1 MPRAAPGAWKEGT
14 AMATRWLLI
23 LMALS
28 LSACATSGGG
38 SRAEPSGEESEGT
51 PEPTA
56 RVTARPTARSTASPE
71 PREELTIVESGFTY
85 FPGDTEY
92 VQYAIVFEN
101 PNPSEWVAE
110 RTSVTLTWYDSAG
123 GVAGSEQAYLSLG
136 LPGQRV
142 ALGGVAFDVANPAEM
157 DIQFRVG
164 DWTRVDFTP
173 GQFTFS
179 GVTTTNDQFGGHTTK
194 GIIHSSFDEDQE
206 FVSIVAVYKD
216 ATGNVLGGDSGYAQ
230 FVPAGGQIG
239 FEVSPLGEWDDIA
252 TTDVYAA
259 P

>member
-1 MPRAAPGAWKEGT
+1 
-14 AMATRWLLI
+14 MAKRWLLI
-23 LMALS
+23 LAAVS
-28 LSACATSGGG
+28 LSACAAPAGG
-38 SRAEPSGEESEGT
+38 SGAEVSAEESLTTAEAT
-51 PEPTA
+51 P
-56 RVTARPTARSTASPE
+56 RVTARPTARPTATPE
-71 PREELTIVESGFTY
+71 PRDDLVIVESGFTY

-101 PNPSEWVAE
+101 PNPTEWVAD
-110 RTSVTLTWYDSAG
+110 RTSVTITWYDSAG
-123 GVAGSEQAYLSLG
+123 GVAGSEQSYLSLG

-164 DWTRVDFTP
+164 DWTHVDFIP

-179 GVTTTNDQFGGHTTK
+179 GVTTTNDQFGGSTTK
-194 GIIHSSFDEDQE
+194 GVIQSSFDEDQE
-206 FVSIVAVYKD
+206 FVSIVVVYKN
-216 ATGNVLGGDSGYAQ
+216 AAGNVLGGHNGYAQ

-239 FEVSPLGEWDDIA
+239 FEVSPLGEWNDIA
-252 TTDVYAA
+252 TTDVYAT